1 MTNKELKELVA
12 GLAVW
17 KGENMKIK
25 LADPN
30 TAVTIK

>member
-1 MTNKELKELVA
+1 MTNEELKELVA